1 MSHQNTFL
9 NKTKG
14 TLSKALKNEVNV
26 SRGTT
31 RYADIKIDK
40 IKWGPGKYI
49 AS

>member
-31 RYADIKIDK
+31 RYADIKID
-40 IKWGPGKYI
+40 
-49 AS
+49 